1 MVTAPAFNANM
12 LVCPP
17 YLLLGVLAGGYTVA
31 EVKEK
36 FDAYKKRGASSSRR
50 ASHLSFGHD
59 FGDDDDHRMAVFDE
73 NLRYIDSENAKG
85 LSYTLKIGPFAHLTN
100 AEFKDTMFGKPPRF
114 SSQRSRGTTNNI
126 EESSRS
132 IEELP
137 KSVNYVAKGWVTDVK
152 DQMNCGSCW
161 AFSATGALEG
171 LHKNV
176 TGKLVSLS
184 EEELIDCSQDYGN
197 AGCLGGLMNESFR
210 YVADHG
216 LGAEKDYP
224 YTSGFLPFPP
234 GGLPPMLPC
243 AKDAEKDV
251 IKSHS
256 ISYVNMKPKSKSS
269 LLAAVARIGPVSVAV
284 DGGSQAFQYYGKGV
298 LDSGCSP
305 AINHGVLAVGY
316 DMDTEKP

>member
-1 MVTAPAFNANM
+1 AIIQFSYDAAGVALLCRLIAPLYQAVASSRDRVLLPGESAGILLYELIKLYFEAHFVASNLAFGTEKTGQIVTSTAAVNANM
-12 LVCPP
+12 WLCLS
-17 YLLLGVLAGGYTVA
+17 YLLLGVLARGYTLA

-36 FDAYKKRGASSSRR
+36 FDVYKKR
-50 ASHLSFGHD
+50 FGHD
-59 FGDDDDHRMAVFDE
+59 FGDDDDHRMAVFDS

-100 AEFKDTMFGKPPRF
+100 AEFRETMFRKSPRF
-114 SSQRSRGTTNNI
+114 SSQRSRGTATNI

-176 TGKLVSLS
+176 SGELVSLS
-184 EEELIDCSQDYGN
+184 EEELIDCSKDYGN
-197 AGCLGGLMNESFR
+197 YGCWGGLMNESFR

-224 YTSGFLPFPP
+224 
-234 GGLPPMLPC
+234 
-243 AKDAEKDV
+243 
-251 IKSHS
+251 
-256 ISYVNMKPKSKSS
+256 
-269 LLAAVARIGPVSVAV
+269 
-284 DGGSQAFQYYGKGV
+284 
-298 LDSGCSP
+298 
-305 AINHGVLAVGY
+305 
-316 DMDTEKP
+316 

>member
-1 MVTAPAFNANM
+1 MW
-12 LVCPP
+12 LCLS
-17 YLLLGVLAGGYTVA
+17 YLLLGVLARGYTLA

-36 FDAYKKRGASSSRR
+36 FDVYKKR
-50 ASHLSFGHD
+50 FGHD
-59 FGDDDDHRMAVFDE
+59 FGDDDDHRMAVFDS

-100 AEFKDTMFGKPPRF
+100 AEFRETMFRKSPRF
-114 SSQRSRGTTNNI
+114 SSQRSRGTATNI

-176 TGKLVSLS
+176 SGELVSLS
-184 EEELIDCSQDYGN
+184 EEELIDCSKDYGN
-197 AGCLGGLMNESFR
+197 YGCWGGLMNESFR

-216 LGAEKDYP
+216 LDSF
-224 YTSGFLPFPP
+224 TILPVPP
-234 GGLPPMLPC
+234 GGLPPVLPC
-243 AKDAEKDV
+243 AKDAKKDV
-251 IKSHS
+251 IKSHT
-256 ISYVNMKPKSKSS
+256 IGYVNMKPNSKPS
-269 LLAAVARIGPVSVAV
+269 LLAAVARIGPVSVALN
-284 DGGSQAFQYYGKGV
+284 GGSQAFQHYGKGV
-298 LDSGCSP
+298 LDSGCP
-305 AINHGVLAVGY
+305 PTINHGVLAVGY
-316 DMDTEKP
+316 EMDADKP